1 MTDENIEARFPSPPD
16 VKEGAEPDKK
26 NPWGDD
32 DLRRKKY
39 AKPLTD
45 LVNSAR
51 NAPFCIAVDGEWGS
65 GKTFFLKQWGAEF
78 SEQGKVIYFNAWEDD
93 FQADPLTAII
103 GQLWGAIEGDGW
115 EEICNL
121 WKEKCKTIIKR
132 KALKYVG
139 LDEND
144 LQIPSE
150 KAVKEYLNARQN
162 ISTLKERLKNL
173 ADAAQEKT
181 GSPLVV
187 VVDELDRCRPTFAIE
202 LLERVKHVVGVPG
215 VVFVFGVNL
224 KELEKSIKLVYG
236 DIASED
242 YLRRVFHPPFLALPQ
257 ADASKYCQ
265 YLIEKREIID
275 KIEKSPFYKENFKES
290 DWGSAMRAMLS
301 MAGYMEL
308 SLRQTEQSVSMLQF
322 VLNSK
327 KITDKQ
333 GVYGFEEYLV
343 ILILL
348 RIKDRDLYE
357 KFFDEKYTVQ
367 DAINTTMDAMFDFL
381 PWEKVRGGMYSEVK
395 NCIVIIMLVFY
406 SFYDEEKY
414 RNIYM
419 ELQTVCEDL
428 YYSEE
433 LTKQYDYVPSKI
445 VKIQDNNAQYYIAKE
460 LRALMGRLI
469 HNHQSSYYSREEIAR
484 LLEWG
489 DYWQE

>member
-1 MTDENIEARFPSPPD
+1 MAGKKTGGSFGVLSSVDAEVD
-16 VKEGAEPDKK
+16 VA

-32 DLRRKKY
+32 ALEREKF
-39 AKPLTD
+39 AKHLTN
-45 LVNSAR
+45 LVSNAGD
-51 NAPFCIAVDGEWGS
+51 APFCVAVDGEWGS
-65 GKTFFLKQWGAEF
+65 GKTFFLKRWCADF
-78 SEQGKVIYFNAWEDD
+78 SKPGKVIYFNAWEDD
-93 FQADPLTAII
+93 FHADPLTAII
-103 GQLWGAIEGDGW
+103 GQLWGAIEDDAW
-115 EEICNL
+115 KEICNL
-121 WKEKCKTIIKR
+121 WKEKCKTIIKK
-132 KALKYVG
+132 KALEYVG

-144 LQIPSE
+144 LQTASG
-150 KAVKEYLNARQN
+150 KAVKEYLNTRQN
-162 ISTLKERLKNL
+162 ISTLKERLEKL
-173 ADAAQEKT
+173 ADATQEKT

-357 KFFDEKYTVQ
+357 KFFDERRTVQ

-381 PWEKVRGGMYSEVK
+381 PWEKVRGKENSEVK
-395 NCIVIIMLVFY
+395 DCIVAIVHAFY
-406 SFYDEEKY
+406 SFYGEKECC
-414 RNIYM
+414 NIR
-419 ELQTVCEDL
+419 
-428 YYSEE
+428 EE
-433 LTKQYDYVPSKI
+433 LERASDEIYRTKKSSEQYEYVPSRI
-445 VKIQDNNAQYYIAKE
+445 IEIQDPNAREHIINILDMVRE
-460 LRALMGRLI
+460 HLTRCR
-469 HNHQSSYYSREEIAR
+469 QSSYASREKIAR